1 MGSTERERG
10 VPAPNR
16 EKKLRRKM
24 RSQAL
29 AALLF
34 ASASALAGPNEPV
47 DDIAVIKAR
56 VLELSQLEPVAEAAV
71 RVSLVAAVVDG
82 AGGRALGGGPA
93 LAL

>member
-1 MGSTERERG
+1 
-10 VPAPNR
+10 
-16 EKKLRRKM
+16 M

-82 AGGRALGGGPA
+82 ARGRALGGAGPRSRFRPPA
-93 LAL
+93 THTHFFARTPCRAAH